1 MKPGSIVILN
11 LRNPV
16 ERLLGCLV
24 DISPSGVSIRGLDL
38 GAFEDWI
45 DDVSSGNEEGL
56 RPTTFFFPMHRV
68 EKVILDEDLG
78 GVPSMANAF
87 LARTGT
93 PVSQYLET
101 P

>member
-1 MKPGSIVILN
+1 MKAGSIVILN

-24 DISPSGVSIRGLDL
+24 DISPSGVSIRGLDI
-38 GAFEDWI
+38 GAFEDWME
-45 DDVSSGNEEGL
+45 DVSTGNEEGL
-56 RPTTFFFPMHRV
+56 RPSTFFFPMHRV
-68 EKVILDEDLG
+68 EKVILDENLG
-78 GVPSMANAF
+78 GVPSLANAF

-93 PVSQYLET
+93 PVSQYLQL